1 MRTLLKM
8 EFFFH
13 CLRSLVSGHP
23 TYCINWLLWKSNR
36 SVGIGLLKLSLR
48 LTWHQERVSVAIF
61 GYLIKHVIT
70 PAKIDP
76 PVSGHSLDLSLVSAY
91 GSNSC
96 ERTIRC
102 WGRSRRTFQSVWL
115 NCLLLTSD
123 FHLPCRSQHRGGFSR
138 FRRRETTDSHQMRE
152 KINHHPSRGQC
163 SSSIT
168 QVVTFPTKKSLL
180 LGTSGVNFFTLH
192 NHNAANFPTERLL
205 CDLCCCYVLPLCLDC
220 PPCFH
225 LSGWPSLKS
234 PKGSE

>member
-1 MRTLLKM
+1 M

-48 LTWHQERVSVAIF
+48 LTWHQKRVSVAIF

-96 ERTIRC
+96 ERTIPLTGPCKGGGGGGYPWPPSEFQTSACRYFGGSPVARRNFDMTSSRHYRLYV
-102 WGRSRRTFQSVWL
+102 GRARQ
-115 NCLLLTSD
+115 
-123 FHLPCRSQHRGGFSR
+123 FHWQWNKVNWEAVHVPFYL
-138 FRRRETTDSHQMRE
+138 
-152 KINHHPSRGQC
+152 K
-163 SSSIT
+163 SSSEWSSEVDPMIGFMSVDLNL
-168 QVVTFPTKKSLL
+168 VVILQKNQFGQRSLVTISTL
-180 LGTSGVNFFTLH
+180 LV
-192 NHNAANFPTERLL
+192 
-205 CDLCCCYVLPLCLDC
+205 
-220 PPCFH
+220 
-225 LSGWPSLKS
+225 
-234 PKGSE
+234 